1 MATPKGFEQRVW
13 FLPAAADLEGITVA
27 EFTAGDE
34 ITADLPSPISFAGT
48 TNYIDTSDISSQQD
62 KQEAGTLSIDSLD
75 FEVYRRNPT
84 TDEVAIPV
92 LINGSEGVLVK
103 FEGGGLAG
111 ASPAAGDDYDAVEV
125 TIGTKSDV
133 STGRNETRR
142 MTVPM
147 AVSGEIVRAGTVAA

>member
-13 FLPAAADLEGITVA
+13 FLPAAVSLAAITVA

-34 ITADLPSPISFAGT
+34 ITADLPAPISFSGT
-48 TNYIDTSDISSQQD
+48 TNFIDTSDISSAQD
-62 KQEAGTLSIDSLD
+62 KQETGTLSIENLE

-84 TDEVAIPV
+84 TDEVAIPA
-92 LINGSEGVLVK
+92 LDNNSEGVLVK

-111 ASPAAGDDYDAVEV
+111 ASPASGDDYDAVAV
-125 TIGTKSDV
+125 TVGTKSDV

-142 MTVPM
+142 MRVPM